1 MIESL
6 VLTFLGHVPAKKNN
20 RRMMKHSNVMLP
32 SKAYTRWHEAEIATL
47 HDAPAIP
54 SPVAISYEFW
64 IGGKDCPREFDC
76 SNSEESINDL
86 LVDTGIITDDS
97 WLHLV
102 QRQSRVAGFVRG
114 EGRCV
119 VTVSHVPDIEW
130 REPVMLLKNAVEIR
144 RLSEL
149 TNQPMTKIRQI
160 EWEKITS

>member
-1 MIESL
+1 MDSL
-6 VLTFLGHVPAKKNN
+6 VLTFETHIPSKKN
-20 RRMMKHSNVMLP
+20 SVVMLSQGGKRP
-32 SKAYTRWHEAEIATL
+32 SKAYQRWHKAEIATL

-54 SPVAISYEFW
+54 SPVSISYEFW

-86 LVDTGIITDDS
+86 LVDAGIITDDS

-119 VTVSHVPDIEW
+119 VTVSHVTDIEW

-160 EWEKITS
+160 EWEKIAG